1 MIAKINAYFIGVYS
15 ELKKTSWPN
24 RQSLINYTIIVI
36 VSSAVAIGLL
46 TVIDLGLTKG
56 IEFIVTNTK

>member
-1 MIAKINAYFIGVYS
+1 MFHKIKEYFVGVYS

-24 RQSLINYTIIVI
+24 RKTLINYTIIVLA
-36 VSSAVAIGLL
+36 SSAVAVLLL

-56 IEFIVTNTK
+56 IEFIVSKK